1 MEGEKVV
8 YGLIGYGGMGGWHAE
23 LLSKMEEIVFAGIWD
38 IKEEARERG
47 LNHRFHVYE
56 SEEALLSDKKIDVIL
71 VATPN
76 DQHLPIARRGVMA
89 GKHVVLEKPA
99 VLSSEELQELVMLR
113 RIYGKIITVHQNRR
127 WDDDYLTVKRICKE
141 KKLGEIYRIESRVH
155 GSRGIPGDWRRM
167 KEHGGGMVLDWGV
180 HLLDQILLLTEGNA
194 LRSVY
199 ATLTNVTNKI
209 VDDGFCATLLFENG
223 LQAVVEVGTSNFVS
237 LPRWYVLGEN
247 GTAIVEDWDLSG
259 RMVLATGVNEKD
271 VVPVRTAAGLTKTM
285 APRREDTIHTVSLPM
300 ERGEVIEFHKNVAR
314 SVLGQE
320 EPIVT
325 LDQVGK
331 VIRVMEA
338 IFQSAEKNQVVFF
351 S

>member
-1 MEGEKVV
+1 
-8 YGLIGYGGMGGWHAE
+8 
-23 LLSKMEEIVFAGIWD
+23 
-38 IKEEARERG
+38 
-47 LNHRFHVYE
+47 
-56 SEEALLSDKKIDVIL
+56 
-71 VATPN
+71 
-76 DQHLPIARRGVMA
+76 
-89 GKHVVLEKPA
+89 
-99 VLSSEELQELVMLR
+99 
-113 RIYGKIITVHQNRR
+113 
-127 WDDDYLTVKRICKE
+127 
-141 KKLGEIYRIESRVH
+141 
-155 GSRGIPGDWRRM
+155 M